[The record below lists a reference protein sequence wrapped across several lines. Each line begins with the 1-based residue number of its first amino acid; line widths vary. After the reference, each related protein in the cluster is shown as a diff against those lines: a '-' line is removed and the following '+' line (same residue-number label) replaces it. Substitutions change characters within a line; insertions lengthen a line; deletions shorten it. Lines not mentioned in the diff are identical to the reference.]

1 MKVIVI
7 EEECHG
13 FIGIVQDEKDIVNFL
28 MEEDWLNAGTGIPT
42 FNSTKKE
49 WEYPSIENVLG
60 ENWKR
65 ILKSKSLEELNDIF
79 DGSFWFR
86 EEKVY
91 KTP

>member
-13 FIGIVQDEKDIVNFL
+13 FIGIVQSGKDIINFL
-28 MEEDWLNAGTGIPT
+28 IEEDWLNAGTGIPI
-42 FNSTKKE
+42 FNPEKKE
-49 WEYPSIENVLG
+49 WEYPSIKGLFG
-60 ENWKR
+60 KNWKM

-79 DGSFWFR
+79 EGSFWFR